1 MSDYFFIDLGN
12 ALISGLMIGSLYAI
26 MALGLTI
33 IHGVVRIF
41 NFCHGGMSILGGYLT
56 FMFLSR
62 LGTGLIV
69 SVGLSC
75 LVMFFFGLFLYRFS
89 IAFLVRKPNWEISS
103 VIFLLGLGILM
114 ENLMLQLF
122 GPRVKEIPIFFQDA
136 FEFGYIRINHHDV
149 LLMVLVVM
157 IVLALN
163 LFFSHTWLGRSIRA
177 VAQDLDGS
185 RVVGINANRTLA
197 LAFGLAAAVTG
208 LAGILLATKYYLT
221 PQIGWDWMFKGFII
235 VVFGGLGTI
244 TGAIFAGL
252 IMGLI
257 EALITLYGSQPWVW
271 PAWFIIFLVV
281 LLIKP
286 EGLFGRKSASY

>member
-33 IHGVVRIF
+33 IHGVIRIF
-41 NFCHGGMSILGGYLT
+41 NFCHGGMSILGGYLS
-56 FMFLSR
+56 FLFLSR
-62 LGTGLIV
+62 FGVGLIP
-69 SVGLSC
+69 SVILSC
-75 LVMFFFGLFLYRFS
+75 LLMFLFGVFLYRFS

-114 ENLMLQLF
+114 ENLILQIF
-122 GPRVKEIPIFFQDA
+122 GPRVKEIPIYFADA
-136 FEFGYIRINHHDV
+136 FELGYIRINHHDV
-149 LLMVLVVM
+149 MLMVFVILF
-157 IVLALN
+157 VLGLN
-163 LFFSHTWLGRSIRA
+163 LFFSQTWLGRSIRA
-177 VAQDLDGS
+177 VAQDMDGA
-185 RVVGINANRTLA
+185 RVVGVDTNRTLGF
-197 LAFGLAAAVTG
+197 AFGLAAAVTG

-252 IMGLI
+252 ILGVIESLI
-257 EALITLYGSQPWVW
+257 SLYGSQHWVW

>member
-1 MSDYFFIDLGN
+1 MSEYFFIDLGN

-56 FMFLSR
+56 FLFLSR
-62 LGTGLIV
+62 LGMGLIV
-69 SVGLSC
+69 SVIISC
-75 LVMFFFGLFLYRFS
+75 LLMFLFGLFLYRFS
-89 IAFLVRKPNWEISS
+89 IAFLFRKPNWEISS

-114 ENLMLQLF
+114 ENLILQLF
-122 GPRVKEIPIFFQDA
+122 GPRVKEIPIYFQDA

-149 LLMVLVVM
+149 LLMAFVVIFVLG
-157 IVLALN
+157 LN
-163 LFFSHTWLGRSIRA
+163 LFFSRTWLGRSIRA
-177 VAQDLDGS
+177 VAQDMDGA
-185 RVVGINANRTLA
+185 RVVGVNSNRTLS

-235 VVFGGLGTI
+235 VVFGGLGSI

-252 IMGLI
+252 TMGLI
-257 EALITLYGSQPWVW
+257 EALIALYGSQHYVW
-271 PAWFIIFLVV
+271 PAWFLIFLVV

>member
-1 MSDYFFIDLGN
+1 MSEYFFIDLGN

-41 NFCHGGMSILGGYLT
+41 NFCHGGMSVLGGYLT
-56 FMFLSR
+56 FLFLSK
-62 LGTGLIV
+62 LGTGLILSV
-69 SVGLSC
+69 SLSC
-75 LVMFFFGLFLYRFS
+75 ILMFLFGLLLYRFS
-89 IAFLVRKPNWEISS
+89 IVFLVRKPNWEISS

-114 ENLMLQLF
+114 ENLILQIA
-122 GPRVKEIPIFFQDA
+122 GPRVKEIPIFFPDA
-136 FEFGYIRINHHDV
+136 FEFAYIRINHHD
-149 LLMVLVVM
+149 LLLVVFV
-157 IVLALN
+157 IVFVMLLN
-163 LFFSHTWLGRSIRA
+163 LFFNRTWLGRSIRA
-177 VAQDLDGS
+177 VAQDMDGA
-185 RVVGINANRTLA
+185 RVVGINANRTLE

-252 IMGLI
+252 VMGLI
-257 EALITLYGSQPWVW
+257 ESLITFYGSQLWVW

-286 EGLFGRKSASY
+286 EGLFGRKSAVH